1 MGTCYKKRSTNF
13 GTYLM
18 TIQRYR
24 SCHCSRKTPNSKRR
38 TLWFSLIFFVLL
50 LLSIIYYFQTS
61 IYQSFQEVN
70 DSIIYKKPW
79 NLLYKQ
85 KILVPVSINRLYDY
99 RVVCDGQSGILNQTE
114 LVNRLSK
121 VCKINLKGSL
131 NINLNPPND
140 FQLRS
145 SLTSKYIDLWRASNS
160 CSIFENETLAIIIS
174 YRDREKNLKNLLY
187 NLIPFLER
195 QRIRNYKIFIIE
207 QQAAGPFNKGRLYN
221 IAFNHL
227 MRTYKPTC
235 VTFHDVDLIP
245 ENDQNLYSCLSLT
258 HHPLHM
264 STNIHF
270 DKKSLYTTLYSFLV
284 GGVLTMQPETFIR
297 LNGYSN
303 RYFNWG
309 GEDDDMGLRFLSKDI
324 CVQRPTTGYY
334 YATFHSIQTRNPN
347 RFKLLFDA
355 TLRQDSDGLNNIDR
369 LASIKNQYEYP
380 LVTWITVEWIE
391 QD

>member
-1 MGTCYKKRSTNF
+1 MA
-13 GTYLM
+13 
-18 TIQRYR
+18 IQRYR
-24 SCHCSRKTPNSKRR
+24 SCYRSRKITSSKRC
-38 TLWFSLIFFVLL
+38 TLWLSFILFVLVLL
-50 LLSIIYYFQTS
+50 LIISYFQTS
-61 IYQSFQEVN
+61 IYQSFQELD

-79 NLLYKQ
+79 YLLHKQ
-85 KILVPVSINRLYDY
+85 KVLVPVSINRLYDY
-99 RVVCDGQSGILNQTE
+99 RVVCDGQSEILNQTE
-114 LVNRLSK
+114 LVNRLST
-121 VCKINLKGSL
+121 VCKINLNGSL

-145 SLTSKYIDLWRASNS
+145 SLTSKYINLWRASNS

-174 YRDREKNLKNLLY
+174 YRDREKNLKMLLY

-207 QQAAGPFNKGRLYN
+207 QQASGSFNKGRLYN
-221 IAFNHL
+221 VAFNHL
-227 MRTYKPTC
+227 MRTSKPTC
-235 VTFHDVDLIP
+235 VIFHDVDLIP
-245 ENDQNLYSCLSLT
+245 ENGQNLYSCLSLT

-264 STNIHF
+264 SANIHF
-270 DKKSLYTTLYSFLV
+270 DINGSYTTIYSFLV
-284 GGVLTMQPETFIR
+284 GGVLAMRPETFIR

-334 YATFHSIQTRNPN
+334 YAAFHSIQTRNPN

-355 TLRQDSDGLNNIDR
+355 TLRQDSDGLNNIDQ
-369 LASIKNQYEYP
+369 LASVKHQYEYP

-391 QD
+391 QDYSSVVPKKQT